1 MILKS
6 KNKNFI
12 NIKNK
17 KVGITIV
24 IKHVD
29 INKIV
34 VSNKVP
40 LGKKDL
46 NILLVTK
53 MLKKISLYVY
63 FSQKCLHIEKT
74 LIKLSI
80 PLF

>member
-6 KNKNFI
+6 KNKNSI

-53 MLKKISLYVY
+53 MLKKINLYVY

>member
-53 MLKKISLYVY
+53 MLKKINLYVY
-63 FSQKCLHIEKT
+63 FSQKWLHIEKT